1 MGFFVGNDF
10 IPNLLHFHINKG
22 ALPLLHSAYMEV
34 LPTLD
39 GYIKENGQLNL
50 LRFEKLMERL
60 ASIDYEQL
68 LGVLPAASKALLPVA
83 HHSLMSS
90 IDSPIID
97 YYPSNFNVNIS
108 A

>member
-60 ASIDYEQL
+60 ASIDYD
-68 LGVLPAASKALLPVA
+68 
-83 HHSLMSS
+83 H
-90 IDSPIID
+90 
-97 YYPSNFNVNIS
+97 FNDIYADVKWLEIRHGRKKLVEVGS
-108 A
+108 T